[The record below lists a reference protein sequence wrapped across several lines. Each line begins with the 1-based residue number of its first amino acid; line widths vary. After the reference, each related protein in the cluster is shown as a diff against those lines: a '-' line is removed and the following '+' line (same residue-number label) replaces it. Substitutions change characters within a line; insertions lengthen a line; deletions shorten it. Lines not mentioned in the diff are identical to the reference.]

1 MKKRIALLLC
11 LAMLAG
17 LLAGCDVSID
27 SILAMLPGFT
37 TPTDPTNPLIPEPT
51 VAPTEPEDPWADYE
65 CITIAE
71 ALTLCEQFV
80 ESPSAD
86 RYYIR
91 ATIKSIDDAAFGQM
105 TIEDATGSIMVY
117 GTNNADGSLRYDAMT
132 EKPDAGDEVLLYGT
146 LQNYKGNTKEVQN
159 GWIIDFV
166 SKDLPAPE
174 LPEFDTTLTIA
185 ELLALPLAD
194 TQITEGRYYV
204 RGTVQ
209 SVTNAQFGAM
219 IITDGKDTISIY
231 GSYSKDGSTGYAAMD
246 EKPVK
251 GDEVLL
257 YTNVKNYKGT
267 IELNSAWIQEF
278 TTPVFDESA
287 YTAMSVADARKA
299 AEGTK
304 VKVTGV
310 VAQITYANGKI
321 PSGVILVDSTGSIY
335 VYDGDLAARCAI
347 GNTITLCAS
356 KTYWVLETE
365 QTNADKFGYTGCNQL
380 ENAML
385 LSNDEGNTAFD
396 KSWIQTT
403 TVQNIM
409 NTPVSQD
416 ITTLIYKV
424 TAQVKRVDGN
434 GFINYY
440 INDLD
445 GKTGSYT
452 YTQCSGADFAWLD
465 EFDGK
470 ICTVYL
476 TALNAK
482 SSASGCVWRFLPV
495 AVVDEGFDVNSVNFA
510 ENAVKLYG
518 IPQFLSKYTGNPAMT
533 LLTSVDNDLLGYTG
547 ATLSYI
553 SGDLSVISV
562 DGNVM
567 NCLSSGIVKITV
579 TATHNG
585 VSYSEDVTIEVKM
598 GQADVEYSTVDD
610 AIKTAVG
617 EKVTVKGIVG
627 PSLVNQDGFYLI
639 DDTGIIAVLT
649 DKDTLAALE
658 VGYEVVLEGNR
669 YYKAKSGT
677 LGNTC
682 ISDAKVVINN
692 YGSHEYSTASFDG
705 VLTLAEFA
713 ALDVGIDYTTSV
725 FTVTAKVELVETA
738 FYTNLK
744 IVDGDTSINLY
755 CSGAG
760 QYKWLWDY
768 ADQTI
773 TMEIAPCNWSSKG
786 TYPGCVLAVVNPDGT
801 KTVNTLN
808 FN

>member
-27 SILAMLPGFT
+27 SILSMFSKPET
-37 TPTDPTNPLIPEPT
+37 TK
-51 VAPTEPEDPWADYE
+51 TETGLAAVRKAEKG
-65 CITIAE
+65 TFVIAE
-71 ALTLCEQFV
+71 
-80 ESPSAD
+80 
-86 RYYIR
+86 
-91 ATIKSIDDAAFGQM
+91 
-105 TIEDATGSIMVY
+105 
-117 GTNNADGSLRYDAMT
+117 
-132 EKPDAGDEVLLYGT
+132 
-146 LQNYKGNTKEVQN
+146 
-159 GWIIDFV
+159 
-166 SKDLPAPE
+166 
-174 LPEFDTTLTIA
+174 
-185 ELLALPLAD
+185 
-194 TQITEGRYYV
+194 
-204 RGTVQ
+204 
-209 SVTNAQFGAM
+209 
-219 IITDGKDTISIY
+219 
-231 GSYSKDGSTGYAAMD
+231 
-246 EKPVK
+246 
-251 GDEVLL
+251 
-257 YTNVKNYKGT
+257 
-267 IELNSAWIQEF
+267 
-278 TTPVFDESA
+278 
-287 YTAMSVADARKA
+287 
-299 AEGTK
+299 
-304 VKVTGV
+304 GV
-310 VAQITYANGKI
+310 VARITYALGQK
-321 PSGVILVDSTGSIY
+321 PAGFILVDDTASIY
-335 VYDGDLAARCAI
+335 VYDSELAAQVKE
-347 GNTITLCAS
+347 GNKITIQAE
-356 KTYWVLETE
+356 KDYWILESE
-365 QTNADKFGYTGCNQL
+365 QANAEKFGYIGCNQL
-380 ENAML
+380 KNPIL
-385 LSNDEGNTAFD
+385 ISNDEGSHAFD
-396 KSWIQTT
+396 TSWMETT
-403 TVQNIM
+403 TVKEIVD
-409 NTPVSQD
+409 TPVTTD
-416 ITTLIYKV
+416 ISSKVFKV

-434 GFINYY
+434 GFVNYY

-445 GKTGSYT
+445 GKTGSYI
-452 YTQCSGADFAWLD
+452 YTQCNGSDFAWLD

-495 AVVDEGFDVNSVNFA
+495 AVVDEGFDVNTVNFA

-518 IPQFLSKYTGNPAMT
+518 IPQFLRVYTGNPAME
-533 LLTSVDNDLLGYTG
+533 LITSVDNELLGYTG
-547 ATLSYI
+547 AVLSYT
-553 SGDLSVISV
+553 SSDSAVISI

-567 NCLSSGIVKITV
+567 NCLASGTVQITV

-585 VSYSEDVTIEVKM
+585 VTYSEDVTIKVKM
-598 GQADVEYSTVDD
+598 DQAEVQYSTVDD
-610 AIKTAVG
+610 AIKTALN

-658 VGYEVVLEGNR
+658 IGYEVVLEGNR
-669 YYKAKSGT
+669 YYKVKSGT

-713 ALDVGIDYTTSV
+713 ALDVNTDYTTSV
-725 FTVTAKVELVETA
+725 FTVTAKVELVETP
-738 FYTNLK
+738 FFTNLK

-786 TYPGCVLAVVNPDGT
+786 TYPGCVLAVVNPDGS
-801 KTVNTLN
+801 KIVNTLN